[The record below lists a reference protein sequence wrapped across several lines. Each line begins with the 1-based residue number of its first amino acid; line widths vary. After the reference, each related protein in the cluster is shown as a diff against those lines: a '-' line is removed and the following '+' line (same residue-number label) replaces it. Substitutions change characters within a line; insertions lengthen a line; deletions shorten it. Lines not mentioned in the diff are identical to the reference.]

1 MLLPCPRPPW
11 DPVPLPHLS
20 LHRVKR
26 SLTVWGTLTGDGE
39 DHLREGLQR
48 LVSLSSP
55 GVWGSDGEVSF
66 SKAAR
71 LAGKDAHGHSSPI
84 GREDTP
90 RALTAHSGLAP
101 LRMRSLTFSGP
112 QDSRV
117 ERQTSQAQVGTHAQL
132 TLKTAIEVTL

>member
-1 MLLPCPRPPW
+1 M
-11 DPVPLPHLS
+11 PLPRLS
-20 LHRVKR
+20 LHRVKL

-39 DHLREGLQR
+39 DQLREGLQR
-48 LVSLSSP
+48 LVFLSSP
-55 GVWGSDGEVSF
+55 GVWGGDGEVSF
-66 SKAAR
+66 SKAVRSAC
-71 LAGKDAHGHSSPI
+71 KDAHGHSSLI

-117 ERQTSQAQVGTHAQL
+117 ERQTSQAQVATHAQL